1 MIKGFSL
8 IEVFVT
14 LSLSLVILSIVLYN
28 VAESTKISKKIT
40 GNQQVMES
48 IFHTIDSLRSDLTKC
63 GMRLQEAGK
72 CFDLS
77 LFEHSGAAF
86 KVMYGL
92 QNETL
97 KAEAQKGETIV
108 FIDSNDYF
116 KKKKRVLI
124 YNIENKTFEFNEI
137 LKVSGDT
144 LELAFSLKNDYR
156 ENTCI
161 VALKQVEYKLYEK
174 ENVLKRK
181 LDRGY
186 FQPVVENVSDFAVT
200 FFPDANSVL
209 YRVEVNKREQIRGYI
224 FLTNMVQK

>member
-14 LSLSLVILSIVLYN
+14 LSLSLVILSIVLYS
-28 VAESTKISKKIT
+28 VAESTKYSKKIT

-63 GMRLQEAGK
+63 GMRLQEASK
-72 CFDLS
+72 HFDIS
-77 LFEHSGAAF
+77 LFENSGSSF
-86 KVMYGL
+86 KLVYGL
-92 QNETL
+92 QSEAL
-97 KAEAQKGETIV
+97 KAEAYKGETTV
-108 FIDSNDYF
+108 SIDRNDYF
-116 KKKKRVLI
+116 KKRKTVLI

-137 LKVSGDT
+137 EEIDGDT
-144 LELAFSLKNDYR
+144 LVLALALQNDYP
-156 ENTCI
+156 EKSCI
-161 VALKQVEYKLYEK
+161 VVLKRVEYKLYDK

-186 FQPVVENVSDFAVT
+186 FQPIVENVSDFSVT

-209 YRVEVNKREQIRGYI
+209 YRVEVNEREQIRGYI